1 MVLPIIRSDFLIFFD
16 VDIFSFDVD
25 ILYQAHL
32 VFRLQLFQGLQLAGS
47 TSASSPC
54 WPAERCPYCYLP
66 R

>member
-32 VFRLQLFQGLQLAGS
+32 VFRLQLFQGLQLAGQH
-47 TSASSPC
+47 
-54 WPAERCPYCYLP
+54 
-66 R
+66 